1 MNKGI
6 KILLSRMDSH
16 PDEFRWF
23 RTSDEKGEWD
33 WIIDPLVKRKYHPSV
48 PLSEAPYPFLSDA
61 EVSIVVSKF
70 FAIQEDAFT
79 EQIMRQL
86 LAHGGSV

>member
-1 MNKGI
+1 MNRGI

-23 RTSDEKGEWD
+23 RAEGEKSEWD
-33 WIIDPLVKRKYHPSV
+33 WVISPLVKRKYHPTV

-70 FAIQEDAFT
+70 FSIQEEAFN
-79 EQIMRQL
+79 EQVMRQL
-86 LAHGGSV
+86 LEADGG